1 MWRINA
7 WCTILFWIELI
18 PQTKHS
24 LNCLHNMIPS
34 FGRRCTCW
42 FGTLVEDQSVAVC
55 SLDCHVCYKG
65 RMRKGPLTDRWGWSS
80 IIITVSALCFYLE
93 ISSKAMSISSSL
105 MESGCSDLMETF
117 SPWEA
122 VPQTRRDVE
131 IWAAMIVSFWT
142 KIISLHHSCN
152 AWSILLKRYYVRVTV
167 CTHKLI
173 SDWHDTNVWCT
184 DSTLVSALRAQRNDE
199 NWEAANQVHPHKA
212 PDGRYMKDVLQ
223 KSMEYGLN
231 KGVRLSQQHCI
242 VFSAVSVIFVGQ
254 SLIIFDSH
262 SFFLNFIYRWF
273 NRDYMLCH
281 LHLRCFNLV

>member
-1 MWRINA
+1 
-7 WCTILFWIELI
+7 
-18 PQTKHS
+18 
-24 LNCLHNMIPS
+24 MIPS
-34 FGRRCTCW
+34 YGRRCTCW

-105 MESGCSDLMETF
+105 MESGQVFGLVGNILNF
-117 SPWEA
+117 HGKRSP
-122 VPQTRRDVE
+122 RRGVKWRYGLLWSFPFE
-131 IWAAMIVSFWT
+131 PKSFRCTTHAMHDRSSWKGITYASP
-142 KIISLHHSCN
+142 
-152 AWSILLKRYYVRVTV
+152 YVL
-167 CTHKLI
+167 CTNKLI

-223 KSMEYGLN
+223 NVK
-231 KGVRLSQQHCI
+231 
-242 VFSAVSVIFVGQ
+242 
-254 SLIIFDSH
+254 
-262 SFFLNFIYRWF
+262 
-273 NRDYMLCH
+273 
-281 LHLRCFNLV
+281 